1 MRIGIHN
8 GHVVETDEVTMWIM
22 STPEA
27 LMFTAIVLALVALA
41 QG

>member
-1 MRIGIHN
+1 
-8 GHVVETDEVTMWIM
+8 MWMM

-41 QG
+41 NE